1 MPDASSPEIADRTA
15 LDLRRQIAAGEVT
28 AAEVAQ
34 AFLDR
39 IAAREPEVRAFA
51 WLDPE
56 RALGEAGAR
65 DDQRR
70 EGWPIGALHG
80 VPVAV
85 KDIIDTAGVPTEN
98 GTPLDAGRIPDR
110 DAYVVAALRQAGAV
124 LLGKTVTTELGAMH
138 PRATRN
144 PHHTGHTPGGSSSG
158 SAAAVAAHMT
168 PLAIGTQT
176 NGSVIRPASFCGI
189 VGYKPNYGVIPRTGI
204 LPQARPLDT
213 VGVFARSVGDAAL
226 LVDALAGHDDG
237 DPVPGTTPTHLIDAA
252 LAETAEA
259 PVFAFIRSPAWEHAE
274 ATTQAAFEALAV
286 ELGPGCRDAEL
297 PPHFAMAVSAHTQL
311 SLAGIALHYGHY
323 YERGRNALSTV
334 MRETIDRGRAAK
346 AVDYLGA
353 LDFRDRLLGDIGR
366 LLGEHEVIL
375 TPAAPGEAPEG
386 IGSTGNPCFN
396 TLWSLLGMPAI
407 SLPLLQGPKGL
418 PVGVQLV
425 ARRGDDAAL
434 LRAAAWLMRRSGRG

>member
-1 MPDASSPEIADRTA
+1 MSDPSSSEIADRHA
-15 LDLRRQIAAGEVT
+15 LDLRRQIAAGEVS
-28 AAEVAQ
+28 ASEVTQ

-39 IAAREPEVRAFA
+39 VAAREAEVHAFA

-70 EGWPIGALHG
+70 EGWPLGALHG
-80 VPVAV
+80 IPVAV

-110 DAYVVAALRQAGAV
+110 DAYVVSALRTAGAV

-189 VGYKPNYGVIPRTGI
+189 VGYKPSYGVIPRTGI

-213 VGVFARSVGDAAL
+213 VGVFARSVGDAAM
-226 LVDALAGHDDG
+226 LVDALAGRDDG
-237 DPVPGTTPTHLIDAA
+237 DPVAGTPPTHLIDAA
-252 LAETAEA
+252 LTEPDEA
-259 PVFAFIRSPAWEHAE
+259 PVFAFVRSPAWDNAE
-274 ATTQAAFEALAV
+274 PATKSAIEALAA
-286 ELGPGCRDAEL
+286 ELGPCCREVEL
-297 PPHFAMAVSAHTQL
+297 PPHFAMAMSAHTQIA
-311 SLAGIALHYGHY
+311 LAGIALHYGRY
-323 YERGRNALSTV
+323 YDRDRDALSQE
-334 MRETIDRGRAAK
+334 MREAIDRGRTFK

-353 LDFRDRLLGDIGR
+353 LDFRDKLRADIGGLLGT
-366 LLGEHEVIL
+366 HEVIL

-386 IGSTGNPCFN
+386 LGSTGNPAFN

-407 SLPLLQGPKGL
+407 SLPLLTGPRGL
-418 PVGVQLV
+418 PVGAQLV
-425 ARRGDDAAL
+425 ARRGDDAGL